1 MDPRIPQ
8 LEMRIERLERTIR
21 LMTAISRSTAPAVDT
36 GNCQTNQGQIDPLS
50 FQDRMPTLL
59 NYGFSSSLPV
69 GGDKAVFFLGGDRSQ
84 GVVIATGHQVYRF
97 RGLQLGQ
104 VVMHDMWGHSLLM
117 SETGASLI
125 GNLSIA
131 GNLTATGSIIQGLG
145 GPDQVGLGTHHHPGG
160 SAPVPGT

>member
-1 MDPRIPQ
+1 
-8 LEMRIERLERTIR
+8 
-21 LMTAISRSTAPAVDT
+21 
-36 GNCQTNQGQIDPLS
+36 
-50 FQDRMPTLL
+50 
-59 NYGFSSSLPV
+59 
-69 GGDKAVFFLGGDRSQ
+69 
-84 GVVIATGHQVYRF
+84 
-97 RGLQLGQ
+97 
-104 VVMHDMWGHSLLM
+104 M